1 MLTSVKIVHVS
12 EIKTGIPQFVVSGAL
27 RTNTGRTQLC
37 HSSPLNRKQVE
48 KWLILGFRLE
58 IYKMSLRNFIVPE
71 SKELLK

>member
-48 KWLILGFRLE
+48 KWPHFEILSIPTLNFR
-58 IYKMSLRNFIVPE
+58 RF
-71 SKELLK
+71 LLF